1 MPGDIS
7 SSEGARWTRVI
18 ERTRVTPSQPAA
30 VKLRGKHIALFVHDG
45 EVLACNN
52 RCPHEGYP
60 LVEGALDANCVLTC
74 HWHNWKFDLR
84 SGATLYGGDNLR
96 VYPVKVEAG
105 DVYVDLWEPPAA
117 ARIEKAL
124 ADLGHAI
131 GEFDTARIARELA
144 RLGKAG
150 AGPEVALARA
160 IEATHDR
167 LEDGMTHAY
176 AAADAW
182 LALADSFATSA
193 TRSPGFVANDA
204 KRLTCATEA
213 LVYIA
218 YDTLRAP
225 KHPYS
230 DGTAPFSAA
239 SFAAA
244 VEAQDEDAAI
254 TLVNGA
260 LAGGLHYDDLEAALV
275 RATLAHYNDFGHS
288 LIYVTH
294 VRQLVA
300 RLGAAVE
307 APLLKAWAR
316 SLVSATREDLLPDFR
331 AYGDALA
338 AWPAGASVT
347 GPVSRSAPAAAD
359 FEGRSVREALN
370 AAVMAGGQPPLDL
383 YFALMEAAA
392 RHLLRFD
399 ERLGDAT
406 TNGVADN
413 VGWLDFTHALT
424 FGHALREQCA
434 RYPEFWPQ
442 GLLQLA
448 MFVGRNKS
456 CLDPDLTAIGALRR
470 WGVDD
475 EHAFHAHAADRIVD
489 HGLGLPIF
497 PAHLLKTWTAVRAE
511 VAAGVPPD
519 VRSTLLA
526 AANRLLA
533 ARFKERHP
541 LRTAHQALAFVA
553 KED

>member
-307 APLLKAWAR
+307 APLYLR
-316 SLVSATREDLLPDFR
+316 
-331 AYGDALA
+331 
-338 AWPAGASVT
+338 
-347 GPVSRSAPAAAD
+347 
-359 FEGRSVREALN
+359 
-370 AAVMAGGQPPLDL
+370 
-383 YFALMEAAA
+383 YFFLEAAA
-392 RHLLRFD
+392 LAMVSVLRALPVHAACVAYQNHGMLLCGDSGAGKSSLAFACARSGWTYVSDDASYIPLNRSDRLVVGNSHQIRFRPSGASIFPELEGRPITPRAAGKPSIEIPITD
-399 ERLGDAT
+399 FPEIVASDSSEVHFIIRLNREEGRCQELVRVPSGSLASAFHRDLIPATAGVGSTQENAIRRLLEAETYELRYTDLDWAVERL
-406 TNGVADN
+406 
-413 VGWLDFTHALT
+413 
-424 FGHALREQCA
+424 Q
-434 RYPEFWPQ
+434 
-442 GLLQLA
+442 QL
-448 MFVGRNKS
+448 VHTGR
-456 CLDPDLTAIGALRR
+456 
-470 WGVDD
+470 
-475 EHAFHAHAADRIVD
+475 
-489 HGLGLPIF
+489 
-497 PAHLLKTWTAVRAE
+497 
-511 VAAGVPPD
+511 
-519 VRSTLLA
+519 
-526 AANRLLA
+526 
-533 ARFKERHP
+533 
-541 LRTAHQALAFVA
+541 
-553 KED
+553 